1 MSITI
6 TIGEKKMTPM
16 ESQDLEKMKETA
28 MRRAGDVEE
37 IEDENYAA
45 ASPKGRFTPKG
56 LNVLVDASNKLAP
69 LFGIDDKYP
78 KFTGIE
84 GLTTLPAEFV
94 RLLSMFGKAIGDAV
108 EADVLPG
115 DAAIDL
121 MTVVDDSGLQS
132 LAGRIGMAAASPKMK
147 KFLMRKVVKTGAAE
161 MTEGESPEESP
172 AAPLDTD
179 KLFKGRM

>member
-1 MSITI
+1 MITI

-108 EADVLPG
+108 EADVLPE

>member
-1 MSITI
+1 MITI
-6 TIGEKKMTPM
+6 TIGDKMTPM

-84 GLTTLPAEFV
+84 PLTTLPAEFV

-108 EADVLPG
+108 EADVLPE
-115 DAAIDL
+115 DATIDL
-121 MTVVDDSGLQS
+121 MTVTNDSGLQS
-132 LAGRIGMAAASPKMK
+132 LAGRVGMAAASPKMK
-147 KFLMRKVVKTGAAE
+147 KFLMRKVTKTGSEE
-161 MTEGESPEESP
+161 MNEEEMKEE

>member
-1 MSITI
+1 MITI

-108 EADVLPG
+108 EADVLPE

-172 AAPLDTD
+172 APPLDTD

>member
-1 MSITI
+1 MITI
-6 TIGEKKMTPM
+6 TIGDKMTPM

-56 LNVLVDASNKLAP
+56 LNVLVDASNKFAP

-84 GLTTLPAEFV
+84 PLTTLPAEFV

-108 EADVLPG
+108 EADVLPE
-115 DAAIDL
+115 DATIDL
-121 MTVVDDSGLQS
+121 MTVTDDSGLQS
-132 LAGRIGMAAASPKMK
+132 LAGRVGMAAASPKMK
-147 KFLMRKVVKTGAAE
+147 KFLMRKVTKTGSEE
-161 MTEGESPEESP
+161 MNEEEMKEE

>member
-1 MSITI
+1 MITI
-6 TIGEKKMTPM
+6 TIGEKKMTPL
-16 ESQDLEKMKETA
+16 ESADLEKMKETV
-28 MRRAGDVEE
+28 MRRTGDVEE

-69 LFGIDDKYP
+69 LFGVEDKYP

-84 GLTTLPAEFV
+84 TVTTLPAEFV
-94 RLLSMFGKAIGDAV
+94 RLLSMFAKAISDAV
-108 EADVLPG
+108 EADILPT
-115 DAAIDL
+115 DAEVDL
-121 MTVVDDSGLQS
+121 MTVTDDSGLQS

-147 KFLMRKVVKTGAAE
+147 KFLLRKVMKTGAAE
-161 MTEGESPEESP
+161 MTEEESPEE

>member
-1 MSITI
+1 MITI
-6 TIGEKKMTPM
+6 TIGDKMTPM

-84 GLTTLPAEFV
+84 PLTTLPAEFV

-108 EADVLPG
+108 EADVLPE
-115 DAAIDL
+115 DATIDL
-121 MTVVDDSGLQS
+121 MTVTDDSGLQS
-132 LAGRIGMAAASPKMK
+132 LAGRVGMAAASPKMK
-147 KFLMRKVVKTGAAE
+147 KFLMRKVTKTGSEE
-161 MTEGESPEESP
+161 MNEEEMKEE

>member
-6 TIGEKKMTPM
+6 TIGDKMTPL

-84 GLTTLPAEFV
+84 PLTTLPAEFV
-94 RLLSMFGKAIGDAV
+94 RLLSMFAKAIGDAV
-108 EADVLPG
+108 EADILPP
-115 DAAIDL
+115 DATVDL
-121 MTVVDDSGLQS
+121 MTVTDDNGLQS
-132 LAGRIGMAAASPKMK
+132 LAGRVGMAASSPKMK
-147 KFLMRKVVKTGAAE
+147 KFLMRKVMKTGAEE
-161 MTEGESPEESP
+161 MTEEESPEE

>member
-1 MSITI
+1 MITI
-6 TIGEKKMTPM
+6 TIGEKMTPM

-84 GLTTLPAEFV
+84 PLTTLPAEFV

-108 EADVLPG
+108 EADVLPE
-115 DAAIDL
+115 DATIDL
-121 MTVVDDSGLQS
+121 MTVTDDSGLQS
-132 LAGRIGMAAASPKMK
+132 LAGRVGMAAASPKMK
-147 KFLMRKVVKTGAAE
+147 KFLMRKVTKTGSEE
-161 MTEGESPEESP
+161 MNEEEMKEE

>member
-1 MSITI
+1 
-6 TIGEKKMTPM
+6 MTPM

-108 EADVLPG
+108 EADVLPE

-121 MTVVDDSGLQS
+121 MTVVDDSSLQS

>member
-1 MSITI
+1 MITI
-6 TIGEKKMTPM
+6 TIGDKMTPL

-84 GLTTLPAEFV
+84 PLTTLPPEFV

-108 EADVLPG
+108 EADVLPS
-115 DAAIDL
+115 DATVDL
-121 MTVVDDSGLQS
+121 MTVTDDNGLQS
-132 LAGRIGMAAASPKMK
+132 LAGRIGMAASSPQMK
-147 KFLMRKVVKTGAAE
+147 KFLLRKVMKTGAEE
-161 MTEGESPEESP
+161 MNEKEMEGMEEE